1 MLPLSGFSFPI
12 KARNEKQKTER
23 RCRKRPE
30 DEGTS
35 NAEGS
40 KKKKNL
46 FRTDSTACISALANS
61 ILASD
66 RRRLQHRGQSPPRCT
81 PSRVLNVE
89 LVMPIVARANPYAA
103 SERRTAP
110 PSLVSPGEK
119 QRWENTS
126 CNLAVHALRERG
138 ARPPRIR
145 QRTDKTNTMPRMN
158 PGSSLTNICI
168 S

>member
-1 MLPLSGFSFPI
+1 M
-12 KARNEKQKTER
+12 R
-23 RCRKRPE
+23 
-30 DEGTS
+30 
-35 NAEGS
+35 S
-40 KKKKNL
+40 KKQSVGVVSDRRTRELPTPRGQKKDI

-145 QRTDKTNTMPRMN
+145 QRTDKTNTLPRMN